1 MNRAR
6 RGWRGADTHGGLAGK
21 QLYRP
26 LMPAQAGI
34 QDSGELLKNG
44 TILDASLH
52 WYDRA
57 LFERTALKC
66 DDRARRA
73 ALPQGVTIGH
83 RRAYMVA

>member
-1 MNRAR
+1 MVGGALTRTG
-6 RGWRGADTHGGLAGK
+6 GWRGNSSTASV
-21 QLYRP
+21 
-26 LMPAQAGI
+26 MPAQAGI

-83 RRAYMVA
+83 RRAYIVT